1 MSNKAFDEFI
11 ESINRVNSNRIT
23 MVPPFFMK
31 YAMGL
36 ADEGGE
42 FIDMLKN
49 ALYYGVD
56 VDYDHVAEELGD
68 TLYFVMLGCMHLAL
82 ISEDCG
88 EVSTPEEEFYRIM
101 QMNIDKLK
109 ARFPH
114 GFDAKAAQ
122 PANRNLE
129 AEKKAM
135 TQNLERLDYRPEPTA
150 KKSTSDRYEEM
161 CENAAARVHQLETE
175 EVIDDG

>member
-1 MSNKAFDEFI
+1 MIDYKAFVD
-11 ESINRVNSNRIT
+11 SINRVNSCSIT
-23 MVPPFFMK
+23 MVDPMFMK

-49 ALYYGVD
+49 SLYYGEK
-56 VDYDHVAEELGD
+56 VDYDHVMEELGD
-68 TLYFVMLGCMHLAL
+68 VMYFVMLGCMHIAELWTKEYTDDAY
-82 ISEDCG
+82 
-88 EVSTPEEEFYRIM
+88 TPERVLNMVVLKNVE
-101 QMNIDKLK
+101 KLK

-114 GFDAKAAQ
+114 GFNAILAR
-122 PANRNLE
+122 PENRDLE

-135 TQNLERLDYRPEPTA
+135 AAPSSQPDLEDLSRGARM
-150 KKSTSDRYEEM
+150 KEEF
-161 CENAAARVHQLETE
+161 RVHQVETE